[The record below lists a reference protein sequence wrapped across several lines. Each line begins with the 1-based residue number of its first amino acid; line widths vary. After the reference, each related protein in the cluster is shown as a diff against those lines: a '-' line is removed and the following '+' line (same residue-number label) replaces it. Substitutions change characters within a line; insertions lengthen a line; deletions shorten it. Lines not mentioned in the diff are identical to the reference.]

1 MTAPES
7 APASDWATLAI
18 SSVAHSY
25 SHLFILLYA
34 TVVLVLEG
42 SFGGMTYADLQ
53 WLSLPGFVLYGVAAL
68 PAGLLGDRWSA
79 TGMMAVFFIGVGLS
93 SILTG
98 LASGPVGLLI
108 GLAAIGLFSSIYHP
122 VGIAWLVKHAVN
134 RGRALGINGVF
145 GNLGTG
151 AAAILAGALADT
163 FGWRVAFIVPGT
175 IALITGLVFL
185 WAVRKGWVVEM
196 EADAKTIP
204 AAPAADVRRVFFAMA
219 VTVICVGLI
228 FQTTS
233 VGLPKIFSDRLGGA
247 GATAMGAGILVSIV
261 YFIAAGSQ
269 IIGGELA
276 DRYPLKR
283 VYFVSQL
290 VQVPIVLI
298 AFYTFNIGLVG
309 LAILMVGLNVGGQP
323 AENAL
328 LARYTPLAWRGRIYG
343 LKFVATLGVATLGV
357 ALIPAIW
364 DWTGSLDALLLFI
377 AAFALASTVAA
388 ALLPTDKDSVLAGRA
403 RTRAAAGEGD

>member
-1 MTAPES
+1 MSTSPPPTS
-7 APASDWATLAI
+7 NNTTLVI
-18 SSVAHSY
+18 SSIAHAY

-34 TVVLVLEG
+34 TVVLVLDG
-42 SFGGMTYADLQ
+42 AFGGLSYGDLQ

-79 TGMMAVFFIGVGLS
+79 SGMMVIFFLGLGVS
-93 SILTG
+93 AMLTG
-98 LASGPVGLLI
+98 LASGPIGIVI
-108 GLAAIGLFSSIYHP
+108 GLSAIGFFSSIYHP

-151 AAAILAGALADT
+151 AAAVLAGVLADT
-163 FGWRVAFIVPGT
+163 FGWRAAFFVPGAIAFAT
-175 IALITGLVFL
+175 GIVLLIALK
-185 WAVRKGWVVEM
+185 KGWVVETDV
-196 EADAKTIP
+196 DAKSIP
-204 AAPAADVRRVFFAMA
+204 PAPSKDIRRVFFAMA

-233 VGLPKIFSDRLGGA
+233 VAMPKIFADRLGDIVTTATGA
-247 GATAMGAGILVSIV
+247 GLLVSVV
-261 YFIAAGSQ
+261 YLIAAGSQ
-269 IIGGELA
+269 LVGGELA

-283 VYFVSQL
+283 VYFITQL
-290 VQVPIVLI
+290 FQVPILLI

-343 LKFVATLGVATLGV
+343 LKFVATLGIATIGV
-357 ALIPAIW
+357 ALIPLIW
-364 DWTGSLDALLLFI
+364 EWTGSLDTLFLVI
-377 AAFALASTVAA
+377 VGIALAATFGAA
-388 ALLPTDKDSVLAGRA
+388 ALPTDKDSALVGRV
-403 RTRAAAGEGD
+403 RPVPTGEAD

>member
-1 MTAPES
+1 M
-7 APASDWATLAI
+7 

-276 DRYPLKR
+276 DRYPLNR
-283 VYFVSQL
+283 VLHLQHR
-290 VQVPIVLI
+290 PRRPRHPD
-298 AFYTFNIGLVG
+298 
-309 LAILMVGLNVGGQP
+309 GGAERRRP
-323 AENAL
+323 ARGERPAGAL
-328 LARYTPLAWRGRIYG
+328 YPARLARAHLWPQVRGDLGRGDAWCCPDPGDLGLDRFARCAAAVHRRVRIGVYG
-343 LKFVATLGVATLGV
+343 GGGVA
-357 ALIPAIW
+357 A
-364 DWTGSLDALLLFI
+364 D
-377 AAFALASTVAA
+377 
-388 ALLPTDKDSVLAGRA
+388 
-403 RTRAAAGEGD
+403 